1 MPALLTH
8 SNADFD
14 ALASLLAAHRLR
26 PASVPVL
33 PKHPRAHVTAF
44 LNLFQNGLPFI
55 NYDDWKRES
64 AAEPDSSSETIEP
77 QTTALIEQLMS
88 RDIPLTPLEATLLA
102 LGIYQV
108 TAAFTADA
116 TSTRDFQA
124 AAWLLQHGAALDTIQ
139 RFVELPHKSQLSHLS
154 GAQIAQLMSYGVQ
167 TVRARDRIGAIIGQ
181 LRRIGH
187 EGYPV
192 VEDGRLVGLL
202 TRRDADRA
210 VEHNLGHLLVADVMQ
225 TGKYA
230 LTPAD
235 TVEMLEETMLKSG
248 WGQIPIVSANEELI
262 GIVTRTDL
270 IKHWAQTHP
279 RSDTAAPQVKREDVE
294 RIFGQGAA
302 LLIDIITREAGERRL
317 AVYMVGGCVRDLLLQ
332 RRNLDI
338 DFVVEG
344 DAIAFADAIRTTYG
358 GSMSGYRPFG
368 TATWTPDAEALH
380 LSGANGIPDHIDF
393 ATARNEFYDHPTALP
408 TIYSGSIKLDLLR
421 RDFTIN
427 TLAMQVGPAY
437 GRIIDLYG
445 GLNDL
450 KQRQLRVLHSLS
462 FIDDPTRILRAARFE
477 QRLGFQL
484 EARTESLIQPALPM
498 LGRITGERVRN
509 ELNLVLREAQPEAI
523 LLRLMARG
531 ALQAIHPAFRFDEEL
546 AALFQKARDDAASNP
561 DLAFSFPEVY
571 WHLLALRMTT
581 GEVEALCLRL
591 LFPRGLH
598 DTMLQTARLS
608 YMTERLAQPD
618 LRPSAVTT
626 MLDEYDAQALL
637 AHSIASD
644 NPTVQ
649 TRLRNTLRVYR
660 QMTPVTDGHALK
672 AMGLKPGPCF
682 KRILDRL
689 RAARLD
695 GEIATE
701 ADEAALTS
709 RLIAEG
715 ICDDHVR

>member
-1 MPALLTH
+1 LTH
-8 SNADFD
+8 PNADFD
-14 ALASLLAAHRLR
+14 ALASLLAAHKLR
-26 PASVPVL
+26 QESLPVL
-33 PKHPRAHVTAF
+33 PRHPRAHVTAF

-55 NYDDWKRES
+55 SYEDWKKQ
-64 AAEPDSSSETIEP
+64 ATAQPDSSSETVNP
-77 QTTALIEQLMS
+77 QTTALVEQLMD
-88 RDIPLTPLEATLLA
+88 REIVLVPLEATLLA
-102 LGIYQV
+102 LGIYQS
-108 TAAFTADA
+108 TAAFTAD
-116 TSTRDFQA
+116 TTTIRDFQA
-124 AAWLLQHGAALDTIQ
+124 AAWLVQHGAALDTIR
-139 RFVELPHKSQLSHLS
+139 RFLELPHKTHVPHLS
-154 GAQIAQLMSYGVQ
+154 GAQVAQLMSYGVQ
-167 TVRARDRIGAIIGQ
+167 TVRARDRIGSIIGQ

-192 VEDGRLVGLL
+192 VEDGRLAGLL

-225 TGKYA
+225 TGKHA

-235 TVEMLEETMLKSG
+235 SVEMLEQIMLKSG
-248 WGQIPIVSANEELI
+248 WGQIPVISADEQLI

-279 RSDTAAPQVKREDVE
+279 HTDTAAPQVHRGEVE
-294 RIFGQGAA
+294 RVFGQGAA
-302 LLIDIITREAGERRL
+302 YLIDIITREASERGL

-368 TATWTPDAEALH
+368 TATWTPDPEALH
-380 LSGANGIPDHIDF
+380 ISGANGIPDHIDF

-437 GRIIDLYG
+437 GRIIDLYS

-509 ELNLVLREAQPEAI
+509 ELNLVLREEQPEAI
-523 LLRLMARG
+523 MLRLMARG
-531 ALQAIHPAFRFDEEL
+531 ALKAIHPAFRFDEAM
-546 AALFQKARDDAASNP
+546 AALFQKAREIAANDPVPS
-561 DLAFSFPEVY
+561 LSFPEIY
-571 WHLLALRMTT
+571 WHLLAVRMTT

-598 DTMLQTARLS
+598 DTMLQTARLTP
-608 YMTERLAQPD
+608 MMERLTQPD
-618 LRPSAVTT
+618 LRPSAITT
-626 MLDEYDAQALL
+626 MLDEYDALALL
-637 AHSIASD
+637 AHAIASE
-644 NPTVQ
+644 NSTVQ
-649 TRLRNTLRVYR
+649 RHIYNTLRVYR
-660 QMTPVTDGHALK
+660 QTTPVTDGHTLK
-672 AMGLKPGPCF
+672 ALGLKPSPCF

-689 RAARLD
+689 RAAWLD
-695 GEIATE
+695 GEITT
-701 ADEAALTS
+701 ADEETALTS

-715 ICDDHVR
+715 ICNDDVR

>member
-1 MPALLTH
+1 M
-8 SNADFD
+8 
-14 ALASLLAAHRLR
+14 
-26 PASVPVL
+26 
-33 PKHPRAHVTAF
+33 PKHPRAHVTTF

-55 NYDDWKRES
+55 TYDDWKKRT
-64 AAEPDSSSETIEP
+64 AAQPDSSETIEP
-77 QTTALIEQLMS
+77 QTTALIEQLI
-88 RDIPLTPLEATLLA
+88 RHEIALTQLEATLLA
-102 LGIYQV
+102 LGVYQA
-108 TAAFTADA
+108 TAAFTADR
-116 TSTRDFQA
+116 TSARDFQA
-124 AAWLLQHGAALDTIQ
+124 AAWLLQHGAALDTIR
-139 RFVELPHKSQLSHLS
+139 RFVDLPQRSQPSHQS
-154 GAQIAQLMSYGVQ
+154 GAQVVELMSYGVQ
-167 TVRARDRIGAIIGQ
+167 TVRARDRIGGIIGQ

-192 VEDGRLVGLL
+192 VEDGQLVGLL

-225 TGKYA
+225 TGKHA

-235 TVEMLEETMLKSG
+235 SVETLEQTMLKSG
-248 WGQIPIVSANEELI
+248 WGQIPVVSADEALI

-279 RSDTAAPQVKREDVE
+279 RTDTAAPQVTREDVE
-294 RIFGQGAA
+294 RIFGEGAA
-302 LLIDIITREAGERRL
+302 LLSDIITREASERGL
-317 AVYMVGGCVRDLLLQ
+317 SVYMVGGCVRDLLLQ

-368 TATWTPDAEALH
+368 TATWTPDLEALH
-380 LSGANGIPDHIDF
+380 LSGADGIPDHIDF

-427 TLAMQVGPAY
+427 TLAMQVGPTY

-477 QRLGFQL
+477 QRLSFQL
-484 EARTESLIQPALPM
+484 EVRTESLIQPALPM

-523 LLRLMARG
+523 LLRLMTRG
-531 ALQAIHPAFRFDEEL
+531 ALQAIHPAFRFDEGH
-546 AALFQKARDDAASNP
+546 AALFQKAQDAAASHP
-561 DLAFSFPEVY
+561 DLAFSFPELY
-571 WHLLALRMTT
+571 WHLLAVRMTT
-581 GEVEALCLRL
+581 GEIDALCLRL

-598 DTMLQTARLS
+598 DTMLQTARLT
-608 YMTERLAQPD
+608 YMIEQLMQPD

-649 TRLRNTLRVYR
+649 THLRNTLRHYR
-660 QMTPVTDGHALK
+660 QTTPVTDGHTLK
-672 AMGLKPGPCF
+672 SMGLKPGPCF

-701 ADEAALTS
+701 ADETALTS
-709 RLIAEG
+709 RLISEG